1 MKASLGQFLLNLHNL
16 GMIPCFQSQ
25 LEEAAGDGHVGIGAV
40 VVYRDHISTAAGND
54 FRDFLQLARFVCQ
67 GNGETD
73 VSSAGQKPPGNHAAE
88 NIDVNVSAGDDTNH
102 LFPFYRQFM
111 KKEEAKRLVCT

>member
-1 MKASLGQFLLNLHNL
+1 MMREKRRNDNRCASFLKKCKIKPVQTPNESQLGSIPFEFAQFGHD
-16 GMIPCFQSQ
+16 PCFQSQ

-54 FRDFLQLARFVCQ
+54 FRDFLQLTRFVCQ

-73 VSSAGQKPPGNHAAE
+73 VSSRWLEAPG
-88 NIDVNVSAGDDTNH
+88 
-102 LFPFYRQFM
+102 
-111 KKEEAKRLVCT
+111 

>member
-40 VVYRDHISTAAGND
+40 VVYRDHISPAAGND

-73 VSSAGQKPPGNHAAE
+73 VSSAGQKPRV
-88 NIDVNVSAGDDTNH
+88 ITRLRILTSM
-102 LFPFYRQFM
+102 FPPETIQTTFFPSTGS
-111 KKEEAKRLVCT
+111 L

>member
-1 MKASLGQFLLNLHNL
+1 MAMLASERSW
-16 GMIPCFQSQ
+16 C
-25 LEEAAGDGHVGIGAV
+25 
-40 VVYRDHISTAAGND
+40 YRDHISTAAGND

-111 KKEEAKRLVCT
+111 KQDSGNTRRRRRPLRSLFAFR